1 MSGVPIY
8 GEKDFGPMSSLVQS
22 MPGFRLYLRP
32 YDLALYACGP
42 SRNSTDSAS
51 PSTRAHDHDH
61 FLVHPSLDTTRGG
74 TVRLVEYSDGR
85 AVPLQVDPG

>member
-1 MSGVPIY
+1 MSGVPIC
-8 GEKDFGPMSSLVQS
+8 GEKDFGPMSAFVQS

-32 YDLALYACGP
+32 YGLAVYACGP
-42 SRNSTDSAS
+42 SRNSADPVN
-51 PSTRAHDHDH
+51 PSAHDHDH
-61 FLVHPSLDTTRGG
+61 FLVHPSLDTIRGG